1 MQVCHK
7 KLLKIRSKNSCTEA
21 NRVQIGLK
29 CRYAQFFK
37 IRIHLKKWR
46 KTTNFEF
53 LYLVSSLSAFV
64 AGLWK
69 RHRGGS
75 LQSLPLCRHQDF
87 WHKCRGWRWWS
98 WNHFFGTQVMPS
110 QWEFQVGPTEGI
122 DMGDDL
128 WVARLSQDHL
138 RIIIE
143 SSKDHQ
149 RIIIKP
155 LGGQVSTMSR

>member
-1 MQVCHK
+1 
-7 KLLKIRSKNSCTEA
+7 
-21 NRVQIGLK
+21 
-29 CRYAQFFK
+29 
-37 IRIHLKKWR
+37 
-46 KTTNFEF
+46 
-53 LYLVSSLSAFV
+53 
-64 AGLWK
+64 
-69 RHRGGS
+69 
-75 LQSLPLCRHQDF
+75 
-87 WHKCRGWRWWS
+87 
-98 WNHFFGTQVMPS
+98 MPS

-143 SSKDHQ
+143 SSKDNQ

>member
-1 MQVCHK
+1 M
-7 KLLKIRSKNSCTEA
+7 EA
-21 NRVQIGLK
+21 HYRACL
-29 CRYAQFFK
+29 YAG
-37 IRIHLKKWR
+37 IRISG
-46 KTTNFEF
+46 TNAE
-53 LYLVSSLSAFV
+53 VGDDE
-64 AGLWK
+64 AGII
-69 RHRGGS
+69 
-75 LQSLPLCRHQDF
+75 
-87 WHKCRGWRWWS
+87 
-98 WNHFFGTQVMPS
+98 FFGTQVMPS